1 MTQAQVEPKQYSF
14 DEFIS
19 WYPENSEIRYELH
32 DGVIIEIPKP
42 KGKHSNLTGSLIE
55 QLLIII
61 RQSGSGGIWTIPRES
76 IVKPKRKKSGY
87 EPDIIVL
94 NKEVLRAEPRWES
107 ESIIQ
112 NPDSVKLIVEV
123 VSTNWRD
130 DYYDKLRDYVRIASR
145 SRSVSDRRREEMGI
159 EEYWIL
165 DYAALGAR
173 KFIGNPKQP
182 TIFVCNL
189 VDGEYQMTSFTGN
202 TTIVSPTFPQFNLT
216 AQQIFD
222 LAS

>member
-1 MTQAQVEPKQYSF
+1 MTQVQAEPKLYNF
-14 DEFIS
+14 DQFIN
-19 WYPENSEIRYELH
+19 WYPENSQVRYELH

-61 RQSGSGGIWTIPRES
+61 RQMGKGGIWTIPRES
-76 IVKPKRKKSGY
+76 IVKPKHERSGY

-94 NKEVLRAEPRWES
+94 NQEAIGAEFRWES

-130 DYYDKLRDYVRIASR
+130 DYYNKLRDY
-145 SRSVSDRRREEMGI
+145 EEMGI
-159 EEYWIL
+159 NIMS
-165 DYAALGAR
+165 G
-173 KFIGNPKQP
+173 
-182 TIFVCNL
+182 
-189 VDGEYQMTSFTGN
+189 
-202 TTIVSPTFPQFNLT
+202 
-216 AQQIFD
+216 
-222 LAS
+222 

>member
-1 MTQAQVEPKQYSF
+1 MIQLLPKLLNF

-19 WYPENSEIRYELH
+19 WYPENSELKYELH
-32 DGVIIEIPKP
+32 DGIIVEMPKP
-42 KGKHSNLTGSLIE
+42 KGKHSTLTGYLIE
-55 QLLIII
+55 QLLITI
-61 RQSGSGGIWTIPRES
+61 REMGKGGTWTIPRES
-76 IVKPKRKKSGY
+76 IIKPKSEKSGY

-94 NKEVLRAEPRWES
+94 NQEVIKAESRWES

-123 VSTNWRD
+123 ISTNWRD
-130 DYYDKLRDYVRIASR
+130 DYYNKLRDY
-145 SRSVSDRRREEMGI
+145 EEMGI
-159 EEYWIL
+159 QEYWIV

-189 VDGEYQMTSFTGN
+189 VDEEYQMNPFTKN
-202 TTIVSPTFPQFNLT
+202 IPLVSPTFPEFNLSPED
-216 AQQIFD
+216 IFA
-222 LAS
+222 LVLP

>member
-1 MTQAQVEPKQYSF
+1 MTQPQAEPKLYSF
-14 DEFIS
+14 DEFIT
-19 WYPENSEIRYELH
+19 WYPENSEVRYELH
-32 DGVIIEIPKP
+32 DGVIIEMPKP

-61 RQSGSGGIWTIPRES
+61 RQMGKGDIWTIPRES
-76 IVKPKRKKSGY
+76 IVKPKRERSGY

-94 NKEVLRAEPRWES
+94 NQEFLGAEPRWES

-130 DYYDKLRDYVRIASR
+130 DYYNKLRDY
-145 SRSVSDRRREEMGI
+145 EEMGI
-159 EEYWIL
+159 EEYWIV

-182 TIFVCNL
+182 TLFVCTL
-189 VDGEYQMTSFTGN
+189 EDGEYQMNPFTEN
-202 TTIVSPTFPQFNLT
+202 TPIISPTFPQFNLS
-216 AQQIFD
+216 AKQIFA
-222 LAS
+222 LAR

>member
-1 MTQAQVEPKQYSF
+1 MTQAQVEPKLYSF

-19 WYPENSEIRYELH
+19 WYPENSEVRYELY
-32 DGVIIEIPKP
+32 DGAIIEMPKP

-61 RQSGSGGIWTIPRES
+61 RQMGFGGLWTIPRES
-76 IVKPKRKKSGY
+76 IIKPKREKSGY

-94 NKEVLRAEPRWES
+94 NKEVLGDEPRWES

-130 DYYDKLRDYVRIASR
+130 DYYNKLRDY
-145 SRSVSDRRREEMGI
+145 EEMGI

-189 VDGEYQMTSFTGN
+189 VDGEYQMTPFTGN
-202 TTIVSPTFPQFNLT
+202 TLIVSPTFPQFNLT
-216 AQQIFD
+216 AQQIFN
-222 LAS
+222 LAF

>member
-1 MTQAQVEPKQYSF
+1 MTQAEAKIYSF

-19 WYPENSEIRYELH
+19 WYRENSLVRYELY
-32 DGVIIEIPKP
+32 DGVIVEMPKP

-55 QLLIII
+55 QILIII
-61 RQSGSGGIWTIPRES
+61 RQMGFGGIWTIPRES
-76 IVKPKRKKSGY
+76 IVKPKRETSGY

-94 NKEVLRAEPRWES
+94 NKKVLGTEPRWES

-130 DYYDKLRDYVRIASR
+130 DYYNKLRDY
-145 SRSVSDRRREEMGI
+145 EEMGI
-159 EEYWIL
+159 EEYWII

-189 VDGEYQMTSFTGN
+189 VEGEYQMTPFTEN
-202 TTIVSPTFPQFNLT
+202 TQVISPTFPQFNLS

-222 LAS
+222 LAL

>member
-1 MTQAQVEPKQYSF
+1 MTQSQAELKLYSF

-19 WYPENSEIRYELH
+19 WYPENSEVRYELH
-32 DGVIIEIPKP
+32 EGVIIEMPKP

-61 RQSGSGGIWTIPRES
+61 RQMGKGGIWTIPRES
-76 IVKPKRKKSGY
+76 IVKPKREQSGY

-94 NKEVLRAEPRWES
+94 NQEVLEAEPRWES

-130 DYYDKLRDYVRIASR
+130 DYYNKLRDY
-145 SRSVSDRRREEMGI
+145 EEMGI
-159 EEYWIL
+159 EEYWIV
-165 DYAALGAR
+165 DYAALGPK
-173 KFIGNPKQP
+173 KFIGNPKKP
-182 TIFVCNL
+182 TFFVCNL
-189 VDGEYQMTSFTGN
+189 EDGEYQMNRFTGN
-202 TTIVSPTFPQFNLT
+202 TVISSPTFPQFNLSP
-216 AQQIFD
+216 QQIFA
-222 LAS
+222 LVL

>member
-1 MTQAQVEPKQYSF
+1 MTQFQFEPKLYSF

-19 WYPENSEIRYELH
+19 CYPENSEVRYELH
-32 DGVIIEIPKP
+32 DGVIIEMPKP

-61 RQSGSGGIWTIPRES
+61 RQMGKGGIWTIPRES
-76 IVKPKRKKSGY
+76 IVKPKREKSGY

-94 NKEVLRAEPRWES
+94 NQEVLKNELRWES

-112 NPDSVKLIVEV
+112 NPESIKLIVEV

-130 DYYDKLRDYVRIASR
+130 DYYNKLRDY
-145 SRSVSDRRREEMGI
+145 EEMGI
-159 EEYWIL
+159 EEYWIV
-165 DYAALGAR
+165 DYAALGPK

-182 TIFVCNL
+182 TFFVCNL
-189 VDGEYQMTSFTGN
+189 EDGEYQMNPFTEN
-202 TTIVSPTFPQFNLT
+202 TPIISPTFPQFNLSP
-216 AQQIFD
+216 QQVFAIA
-222 LAS
+222 L

>member
-1 MTQAQVEPKQYSF
+1 MTQAQVEPQLYSF

-19 WYPENSEIRYELH
+19 WYPEDSEVRYELH
-32 DGVIIEIPKP
+32 HGVIIEMPKP

-61 RQSGSGGIWTIPRES
+61 RQMDFGGIWTIPRES
-76 IVKPKRKKSGY
+76 IVKPKREKSGY

-94 NKEVLRAEPRWES
+94 NKEVLGEEIRWES

-130 DYYDKLRDYVRIASR
+130 DYYDKFRDY
-145 SRSVSDRRREEMGI
+145 EEMGI
-159 EEYWIL
+159 NEYWIL

-173 KFIGNPKQP
+173 KFIGNPKEP

-189 VDGEYQMTSFTGN
+189 VDGEYQMTSFTAD
-202 TTIVSPTFPQFNLT
+202 TPIVSPTFPQFTLT

-222 LAS
+222 FAS

>member
-1 MTQAQVEPKQYSF
+1 MTQAQVEPKLYSF
-14 DEFIS
+14 DEFMS
-19 WYPENSEIRYELH
+19 WYPENSAVRYELH
-32 DGVIIEIPKP
+32 DGVIIEMPKP

-55 QLLIII
+55 QLLIMI
-61 RQSGSGGIWTIPRES
+61 RQMGKGGIWIIPRES
-76 IVKPKRKKSGY
+76 IVKPKREKSGY

-94 NKEVLRAEPRWES
+94 NKEVLGAEPRWES

-130 DYYDKLRDYVRIASR
+130 DYYNKLRDY
-145 SRSVSDRRREEMGI
+145 EEMGI
-159 EEYWIL
+159 EEYWII

-182 TIFVCNL
+182 TIFVCNW
-189 VDGEYQMTSFTGN
+189 VDGEYQMTPFTGN
-202 TTIVSPTFPQFNLT
+202 TPIVSPTFPQFNLS

-222 LAS
+222 LAL

>member
-1 MTQAQVEPKQYSF
+1 MTQAQAKPKLYSF

-19 WYPENSEIRYELH
+19 WYPENSEVRYELQ
-32 DGVIIEIPKP
+32 DGVIIKMPKP

-61 RQSGSGGIWTIPRES
+61 RQMGKGGIWTIPRES
-76 IVKPKRKKSGY
+76 IVKPQQEKSGY

-94 NKEVLRAEPRWES
+94 NKEVLEAEPRWES

-130 DYYDKLRDYVRIASR
+130 DYYNKLRDY
-145 SRSVSDRRREEMGI
+145 EEMGI
-159 EEYWIL
+159 QEYWIV
-165 DYAALGAR
+165 DYAALGGR

-182 TIFVCNL
+182 TIFVCEL
-189 VDGEYQMTSFTGN
+189 VDQEYQMTPFTEN
-202 TTIVSPTFPQFNLT
+202 NPIISPTFPQFNLSPKH
-216 AQQIFD
+216 IFD
-222 LAS
+222 L